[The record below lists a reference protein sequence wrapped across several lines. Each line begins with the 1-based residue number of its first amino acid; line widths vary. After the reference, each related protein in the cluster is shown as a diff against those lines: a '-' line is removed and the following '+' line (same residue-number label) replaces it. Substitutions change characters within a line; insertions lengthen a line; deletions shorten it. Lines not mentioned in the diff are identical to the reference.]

1 MRNSSRFQLP
11 SFLFLGTL
19 ISGAVISASAAEK
32 ITFED
37 HVFPILESNCL
48 NCHNPDKKKGGLD
61 LSTYQGA
68 LAGGSGGKIAV
79 AGDGPSS
86 KLYTVTIHTEEPVMP
101 PEGDKLDKK
110 TTDVLRAWVDGGL
123 LETKSSKARKAK
135 KPAFS
140 LTATTNPQSKPEGP
154 LPMPKDILLEPAVVP
169 SRSTVINDMEAS
181 PWAPLL
187 AVTGQ
192 RQILLYN
199 TDSLELVG
207 ILPFPYGTPET
218 LSFHSSGKYLL
229 AGGGIGGKSGTTVT
243 WDITTG
249 KVLMTMGKE
258 FDSVLAADLR
268 ADLGAIA
275 LGGPSRLIK
284 LWDTQA
290 AEQTLKIK
298 KHTDWVTSLSYSPD
312 GVLLATGDR
321 NNGIQIWEAQTGNEF
336 HPLRGHQKGIVDLKW
351 RADSNLIASASQDGD
366 LAFWDMNQGKQIKK
380 QRAHNEGVL
389 AMDYARDGQMIS
401 SGRDK
406 RVKIWKPDLGLKK
419 ELPPF
424 KAQVTEVEFS
434 HDSKRFFTADWNGV
448 IQVWENDSF
457 KEIGTLEANPPMIAT
472 RLIELNTNTAILAKA
487 TADARADVPKKE
499 KGHTDAK
506 NGLAWI
512 QKTIPELKTKI
523 GVLQKEI
530 GKQGGLWN
538 RFENEQ
544 KQLINRIQQTENEVK
559 QQRDSLTA
567 WEKERQ
573 KFIEDLKQ
581 ARDQKNEGLIAQVDQ
596 RLKEKDNQI
605 KGGRDNMNSREIAIK
620 KLREEHKASIT
631 KRDEAGKIKGDQ
643 EAQLRTAKVELPKRE
658 KGLEPAKKGLTWAAG
673 ELKKAQD
680 QVTATE
686 QAQAHHQ
693 ARIKHWQAAEINTAL
708 VSATSNFNSLKVTI
722 SNLQADL
729 KLSAQEGKAD
739 EVARLKNDLD
749 QAAAR
754 KVNDEAKL
762 VDLRKRYKEAK

>member
-1 MRNSSRFQLP
+1 
-11 SFLFLGTL
+11 
-19 ISGAVISASAAEK
+19 
-32 ITFED
+32 
-37 HVFPILESNCL
+37 
-48 NCHNPDKKKGGLD
+48 
-61 LSTYQGA
+61 
-68 LAGGSGGKIAV
+68 
-79 AGDGPSS
+79 
-86 KLYTVTIHTEEPVMP
+86 
-101 PEGDKLDKK
+101 
-110 TTDVLRAWVDGGL
+110 
-123 LETKSSKARKAK
+123 
-135 KPAFS
+135 
-140 LTATTNPQSKPEGP
+140 
-154 LPMPKDILLEPAVVP
+154 
-169 SRSTVINDMEAS
+169 
-181 PWAPLL
+181 
-187 AVTGQ
+187 
-192 RQILLYN
+192 
-199 TDSLELVG
+199 
-207 ILPFPYGTPET
+207 
-218 LSFHSSGKYLL
+218 
-229 AGGGIGGKSGTTVT
+229 
-243 WDITTG
+243 
-249 KVLMTMGKE
+249 
-258 FDSVLAADLR
+258 
-268 ADLGAIA
+268 
-275 LGGPSRLIK
+275 
-284 LWDTQA
+284 
-290 AEQTLKIK
+290 
-298 KHTDWVTSLSYSPD
+298 
-312 GVLLATGDR
+312 
-321 NNGIQIWEAQTGNEF
+321 
-336 HPLRGHQKGIVDLKW
+336 
-351 RADSNLIASASQDGD
+351 
-366 LAFWDMNQGKQIKK
+366 
-380 QRAHNEGVL
+380 
-389 AMDYARDGQMIS
+389 S